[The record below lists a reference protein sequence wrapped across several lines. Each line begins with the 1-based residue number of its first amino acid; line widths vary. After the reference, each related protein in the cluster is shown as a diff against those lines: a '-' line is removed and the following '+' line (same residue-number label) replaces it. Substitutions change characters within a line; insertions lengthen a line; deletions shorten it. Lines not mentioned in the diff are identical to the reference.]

1 MAAGTEFSERNI
13 CTKLITPAL
22 NTAGWDVQTQ
32 IREEVSFTN
41 GHTPDDDWIVKEVR
55 EHWHAS
61 KQRFTPN
68 EPQTRLGWTC
78 QNDVVPLGHPP
89 RTMRQT
95 TMEL

>member
-32 IREEVSFTN
+32 IREEISFTN

-68 EPQTRLGWTC
+68 ELQTRLGWTC
-78 QNDVVPLGHPP
+78 QNDVVPPTSP
-89 RTMRQT
+89 QF
-95 TMEL
+95 